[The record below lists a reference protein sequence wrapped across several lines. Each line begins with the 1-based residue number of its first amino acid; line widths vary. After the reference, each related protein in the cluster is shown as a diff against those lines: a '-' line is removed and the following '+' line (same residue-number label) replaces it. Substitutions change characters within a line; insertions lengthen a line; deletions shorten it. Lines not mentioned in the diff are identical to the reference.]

1 MNENTSKELSTTAEP
16 AAESTAIAEA
26 TPQAVYAPSIWN
38 DTKLLSQAFK
48 AAKFLASSELVPEQT
63 YRNKPENCLI
73 AIDLSNRMNMPPL
86 IVMQNLYIVKGKPGW
101 SGQFCIA
108 LINGCGRFSPLD
120 FVFTEENGGSCYATA
135 TRFADGKSLNGTTVS
150 MAMAKS
156 EGWLDK
162 NGSKWKTMPEQ
173 MLRYR
178 AASFFAKAYC
188 PDILCG
194 IQTADEIRDVNG
206 YDDEPQPVITVELS

>member
-1 MNENTSKELSTTAEP
+1 MDENKELIPAEQAAENTAL
-16 AAESTAIAEA
+16 AESA
-26 TPQAVYAPSIWN
+26 PQAVYAPSIWN
-38 DTKLLSQAFK
+38 DSKLLAQAFK

-63 YRNKPENCLI
+63 YRSKPENCLI
-73 AIDLSNRMNMPPL
+73 AIDLANRMNMPPL

-135 TRFADGKSLNGTTVS
+135 TRFADGKNITGTTVS
-150 MAMAKS
+150 MTMAKN

-194 IQTADEIRDVNG
+194 IQTADEVRDVDG
-206 YDDEPQPVITVELS
+206 YDNEPAPVITVELD

>member
-1 MNENTSKELSTTAEP
+1 MSEEVKDLAPAEQTAENTAL
-16 AAESTAIAEA
+16 AEA
-26 TPQAVYAPSIWN
+26 SQQAVYAPSIWN
-38 DTKLLSQAFK
+38 DSKLLAQAFK

-63 YRNKPENCLI
+63 YRAKPENCLI
-73 AIDLSNRMNMPPL
+73 AIDLANRMNMPPL
-86 IVMQNLYIVKGKPGW
+86 IVMQNLYIVKGKPAW

-108 LINGCGRFSPLD
+108 LINCCGRFSPLD

-135 TRFADGKSLNGTTVS
+135 TRFADGKNICGTTVS
-150 MAMAKS
+150 MAMAKN

-162 NGSKWKTMPEQ
+162 SGSKWKTMPEQ

-178 AASFFAKAYC
+178 AASFFAKTYC

-194 IQTADEIRDVNG
+194 IQTADEVRDVNG
-206 YDDEPQPVITVELS
+206 YEPNETPVITVELE